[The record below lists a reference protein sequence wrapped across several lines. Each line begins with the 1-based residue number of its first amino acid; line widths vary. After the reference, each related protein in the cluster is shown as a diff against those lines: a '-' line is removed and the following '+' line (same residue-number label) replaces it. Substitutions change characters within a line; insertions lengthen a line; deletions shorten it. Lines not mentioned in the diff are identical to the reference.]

1 METKEKN
8 RRRAPG
14 TARRKTGGTNRRTT
28 TGKRTGEAEKARRVA
43 ARRREASA
51 AAAVR
56 TPREDI
62 PEVTYTMPKP
72 FRRGAFVLRLAS
84 VAAAVGAVI
93 LCLSLFFRVEDVV
106 VSGTQ
111 KYTPWMI
118 KEASGVEYGDS
129 LLSIRD
135 ARVSGRIISQL
146 PYVKQARVGIKLPG
160 TVHIEIEELEVAYAI
175 QARDGGWWLIAADG
189 RVIEQIETTAA
200 AKYTRIFGV
209 QADAPR
215 TDQKVLAVE
224 HTPVQTEPPTEP
236 TEGDGVTLPIVA
248 QVTAAQRLDVV
259 LVILQQLEENGVIGE
274 IATIDVSNLN
284 DITMEYGTRLRVVLG
299 TEENLPYKI
308 RYMAQ
313 AIAQI
318 EDYQTGELDVS
329 FKYSDKA
336 LVNPE

>member
-28 TGKRTGEAEKARRVA
+28 TGKHTGDAEKARRVA

-118 KEASGVEYGDS
+118 K
-129 LLSIRD
+129 
-135 ARVSGRIISQL
+135 
-146 PYVKQARVGIKLPG
+146 
-160 TVHIEIEELEVAYAI
+160 
-175 QARDGGWWLIAADG
+175 
-189 RVIEQIETTAA
+189 
-200 AKYTRIFGV
+200 
-209 QADAPR
+209 
-215 TDQKVLAVE
+215 
-224 HTPVQTEPPTEP
+224 
-236 TEGDGVTLPIVA
+236 
-248 QVTAAQRLDVV
+248 
-259 LVILQQLEENGVIGE
+259 
-274 IATIDVSNLN
+274 
-284 DITMEYGTRLRVVLG
+284 
-299 TEENLPYKI
+299 
-308 RYMAQ
+308 
-313 AIAQI
+313 
-318 EDYQTGELDVS
+318 
-329 FKYSDKA
+329 
-336 LVNPE
+336 